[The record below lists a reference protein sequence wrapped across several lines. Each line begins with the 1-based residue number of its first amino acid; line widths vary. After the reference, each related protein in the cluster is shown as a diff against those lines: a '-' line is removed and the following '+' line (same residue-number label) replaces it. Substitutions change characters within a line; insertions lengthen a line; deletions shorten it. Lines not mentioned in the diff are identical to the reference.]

1 MSRKSSCI
9 KINTQISP
17 EFHSFSENLPNP
29 RKFIPTKIKCI
40 NVLIK
45 CIKLN
50 VFSREKINLK
60 GEKKFTEKR
69 DLNTQGK

>member
-1 MSRKSSCI
+1 MSRKLSFI
-9 KINTQISP
+9 KINTQVSP
-17 EFHSFSENLPNP
+17 RFHSFSENLPNL
-29 RKFIPTKIKCI
+29 RKLIPTKIKCI